1 MLVPT
6 VVEPNNVGSAVG
18 EELHYRKQICECHNI
33 KRHIS
38 SKEPQPYKLTV
49 LMLLLDYQSDTKL
62 EMELVQLR
70 LRVYLLVVLIW
81 KATGMGTGRVQSK
94 LKAY

>member
-1 MLVPT
+1 M
-6 VVEPNNVGSAVG
+6 GSAVG
-18 EELHYRKQICECHNI
+18 EELHYRKQICECHNL
-33 KRHIS
+33 RDIS
-38 SKEPQPYKLTV
+38 QAKKPQPYKLTG